1 MAKQD
6 GKSQNGS
13 NNSHS
18 DKVAQQSNF
27 GTIKNLLI
35 NGFEVEAA
43 GSDKAKG
50 TISSL
55 TRLEEEISLNH
66 ENPVGIEQ

>member
-27 GTIKNLLI
+27 GTIKNLMI
-35 NGFEVEAA
+35 NGFEAA

-55 TRLEEEISLNH
+55 TRLEEEIALNH